1 MRDTL
6 FASPEGWILG
16 IGLTLASLM
25 FLALGIGWHLFLDS
39 VLTYTAMTRLNLTI
53 GRAAGMIF
61 GYASGLGHA
70 QVVPLNTLVQ
80 TIQVLVVYPLFVL
93 SSRQLIR
100 VPPCSF
106 FLHACSALPKPT
118 AAPCASSVLSA
129 VRLRV
134 RPVLDDWPGGGFHH
148 RLSDRVAPVGEYRHR
163 IGVDL
168 RRHRRV
174 GAAVERAQRLGRHRE
189 PLRAL

>member
-1 MRDTL
+1 MNWRRSAGHVIRQPRRLDSGYRPDAGQPDVPGTR
-6 FASPEGWILG
+6 
-16 IGLTLASLM
+16 
-25 FLALGIGWHLFLDS
+25 IGWHLFLDS

-100 VPPCSF
+100 VPRLQF
-106 FLHACSALPKPT
+106 FLTRMQRAAETHDGTVRKFGIVGCS
-118 AAPCASSVLSA
+118 SSCSS
-129 VRLRV
+129 RS
-134 RPVLDDWPGGGFHH
+134 G
-148 RLSDRVAPVGEYRHR
+148 
-163 IGVDL
+163 
-168 RRHRRV
+168 
-174 GAAVERAQRLGRHRE
+174 
-189 PLRAL
+189 

>member
-100 VPPCSF
+100 VPRLQF
-106 FLHACSALPKPT
+106 FLTRMQRAAETHGGTVRKFGIVGCS
-118 AAPCASSVLSA
+118 SSCSS
-129 VRLRV
+129 RS
-134 RPVLDDWPGGGFHH
+134 G
-148 RLSDRVAPVGEYRHR
+148 
-163 IGVDL
+163 
-168 RRHRRV
+168 
-174 GAAVERAQRLGRHRE
+174 
-189 PLRAL
+189 